1 MSDKSSFIKETK
13 ELLEDAQKE
22 VLKTLNSETSFLSR
36 LFSGSA
42 KDSLKIAQSSISKA
56 MNQIK
61 NLREDESSTAA
72 KLQKRIS
79 ERDEKIKS
87 LENEAQH
94 KDKEASD
101 LNDKIRQ
108 LEAKITD
115 LEKTPEPQAAIQEA
129 VEVKNDPGLEDSLRE
144 AIAKLESKTT
154 FLTEKLDQNKKELK
168 DSNNLVLEFS
178 SRMKRL
184 KSELTTK

>member
-1 MSDKSSFIKETK
+1 MSDKSNFIKETK

-42 KDSLKIAQSSISKA
+42 KNSLKIAQSSISKA

-87 LENEAQH
+87 LENEVQQ
-94 KDKEASD
+94 KNKEAGD

-115 LEKTPEPQAAIQEA
+115 LEKIPEPQATTQKVVEA
-129 VEVKNDPGLEDSLRE
+129 KNNSGLEDSLRE
-144 AIAKLESKTT
+144 TIAKLESKTT

-178 SRMKRL
+178 SRIKRL